1 MQSFILILII
11 IFTIGIIYLKINLPF
26 IKGKLGEKSV
36 ATILSFLPKDEYVV
50 LNDIMLKNGNSTTQ
64 IDHIVVS
71 IYGIFVIETK
81 NYKGWI
87 FGNAHKDYW
96 TQNIWG
102 NKYSLYNP
110 LFQNKKHILFLT
122 RKFNILKCMNV
133 RIFPIVVFLSASRLQ
148 LTGDCECVLWLKEL
162 RSYIRSFT
170 NIKLSI
176 DECYNIA
183 SMIQSEN
190 IEGRK
195 ERKEHILNVW
205 SAIDHHENKIERGI
219 CPLCGGNLVLRN
231 GKYGDFYGCS
241 NFPRCRYTF
250 NGL

>member
-81 NYKGWI
+81 NYKVWI

-96 TQNIWG
+96 TQNILG
-102 NKYSLYNP
+102 NKY
-110 LFQNKKHILFLT
+110 
-122 RKFNILKCMNV
+122 
-133 RIFPIVVFLSASRLQ
+133 FP
-148 LTGDCECVLWLKEL
+148 K
-162 RSYIRSFT
+162 
-170 NIKLSI
+170 
-176 DECYNIA
+176 
-183 SMIQSEN
+183 
-190 IEGRK
+190 
-195 ERKEHILNVW
+195 
-205 SAIDHHENKIERGI
+205 
-219 CPLCGGNLVLRN
+219 
-231 GKYGDFYGCS
+231 
-241 NFPRCRYTF
+241 
-250 NGL
+250 